1 MLRSIALLHI
11 NPPFHQSFYTNL
23 ILEPLYG
30 ARSKETAPQHVI
42 FSCGTMH
49 GHPSLQ
55 AYNNFKQSL
64 KLAET
69 EPHDI
74 WVWQVTNKKEEDSL
88 ESQSKGRK
96 AIVHRTYRS
105 LFSTFSSGTLSFT
118 LPMAGEIK
126 LESQLLNLK
135 SKELSPKRE
144 YTISKEKEKNP
155 HFLEEEAV
163 KEITLEEEE
172 IENLEQSFN
181 AEDSQQVA
189 APQPSTPY
197 QEPRQTT
204 RNRGKLEK
212 VKGTKRER
220 EQGSDSASTLSS
232 ERKGKDTLKTAS
244 VSKKLRLEEE
254 EKAEKPEKASEKKPA
269 RKKGRARGKKDKDD

>member
-1 MLRSIALLHI
+1 
-11 NPPFHQSFYTNL
+11 
-23 ILEPLYG
+23 
-30 ARSKETAPQHVI
+30 
-42 FSCGTMH
+42 MH